1 MMITELK
8 ELSSSRVKVYADGQ
22 PAFVLYKGELRK
34 YRLKEGEELLPQ
46 VYEELIREVLPKR
59 AKLRLMNLLK
69 SKDYTEQQ
77 LRRKLL
83 QGFYPEAV
91 IEEAL
96 SYVASFHYIDD
107 LRYAEDFIHYNYS
120 RKSRRRIE
128 SDLIN
133 KGVSRETIQRAWQ
146 EWEAE
151 GNVQDED
158 EQIKELL
165 LKKHFDASTADP
177 KELRRMYAFLLRRGF
192 SADKVQKFL
201 QNNI

>member
-8 ELSSSRVKVYADGQ
+8 EVSSSRVKVYVDEQ

-34 YRLKEGEELLPQ
+34 YGLKEGEKLSPQ
-46 VYEELIREVLPKR
+46 IYEELLREVLPKR

-69 SKDYTEQQ
+69 SRDYTELQ
-77 LRRKLL
+77 LRKKLK
-83 QGFYPEAV
+83 QGFYPETV
-91 IEEAL
+91 IDEAL

-107 LRYAEDFIHYNYS
+107 LRYAEDFIHYNCS

-128 SDLIN
+128 NDLIN
-133 KGVSRETIQRAWQ
+133 KGISKETIRKAW
-146 EWEAE
+146 EKWEAA

-165 LKKHFDASTADP
+165 SKKHFDASIAEP
-177 KELRRMYAFLLRRGF
+177 KELRKMYAFLLRKGF
-192 SADKVQKFL
+192 SADKIQKHL
-201 QNNI
+201 QK